1 MKKLMKIA
9 TATNGGKNIEVN
21 IKEHD
26 IDVTFPRYSEIKT
39 QNLVC
44 ALLADEDVRNLIC
57 KYQDE
62 ERKPFKLWKEK
73 NEGRTFWYLQEKGEE
88 EKVIWREFNGE
99 LGFPGSLSIKIGD
112 LVELAVYCKLTEN
125 MGVEELR
132 EMAGGVEYI
141 TEEDFDG
148 FKLKPTKIL

>member
-9 TATNGGKNIEVN
+9 TTYGGINIEVN
-21 IKEHD
+21 IQEDRLD
-26 IDVTFPRYSEIKT
+26 ITFPRYSEIKT
-39 QNLVC
+39 RSLVC

-62 ERKPFKLWKEK
+62 ERKPFKLWKER
-73 NEGRTFWYLQEKGEE
+73 NEERTFWYLQEKGEE
-88 EKVIWREFNGE
+88 ERVIWREFNGN
-99 LGFPGSLSIKIGD
+99 LGFPGSLSINIGD
-112 LVELAVYCKLTEN
+112 FVELAVYCKLTEN
-125 MGVEELR
+125 MGVKELR